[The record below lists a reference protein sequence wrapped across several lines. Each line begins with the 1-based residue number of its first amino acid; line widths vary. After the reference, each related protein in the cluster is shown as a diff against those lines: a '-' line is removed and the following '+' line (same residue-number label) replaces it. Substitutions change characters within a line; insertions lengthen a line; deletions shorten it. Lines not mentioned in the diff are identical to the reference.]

1 MSINFN
7 LFLNNIYK
15 YPKLYQFFGRIIKKK
30 DFILIDKIN
39 ELKKKHNI
47 TIAAHYY
54 QVDEVFKCADLVG
67 DSLELAKKS
76 KNVEGILI
84 FCGVTFMGE
93 STKALNPNLKVYMP
107 TLGSCSMAR
116 MATEEGFDKAVK
128 QLQEK
133 NVDFIPVVYVNSTA
147 SIKAKVA
154 SLGGLTCTS
163 SNAKKIVEWVLSQN
177 KKVFFLPDKN
187 LGSNIAKMINKT
199 SSLVGEDR
207 FEEADIIC
215 YDGLCSVHQ
224 LFSIEDVEFYKE
236 KYEDILIV
244 AHPEAKPEVCD
255 LCDFVGSTSQLLEYI
270 ENLDP
275 NQKVAV
281 GTEYNFIKRLKH
293 PNTYVLSSTKPECPS
308 MNETSLKE
316 LYDLIVSID
325 KGQPYNEIIVPEDV
339 AKGAKLALDRMI
351 EIS

>member
-1 MSINFN
+1 MVKLSKKG
-7 LFLNNIYK
+7 FLLIDT
-15 YPKLYQFFGRIIKKK
+15 IKK
-30 DFILIDKIN
+30 
-39 ELKKKHNI
+39 LKQKHNI
-47 TIAAHYY
+47 TIASHYY
-54 QVDEVFKCADLVG
+54 QVDEVFEIADLVG

-93 STKALNPNLKVYMP
+93 STKALNPDLKVYMP

-154 SLGGLTCTS
+154 QLGGLTCTS
-163 SNAKKIVEWVLSQN
+163 SNAKKIVEWVLAQN

-187 LGSNIAKMINKT
+187 LGTNIAKMVNK
-199 SSLVGEDR
+199 SSSIVGDDG
-207 FEEADIIC
+207 FEKADIIC

-224 LFSIEDVEFYKE
+224 LFEVEDVEFYRQ
-236 KYEDILIV
+236 KYENILVV

-255 LCDFVGSTSQLLEYI
+255 MCDFVGSTSQLLEYI

-281 GTEYNFIKRLKH
+281 GTEYNFVKRLKH
-293 PNTYVLSSTKPECPS
+293 PNSYVLSSTKPECPS
-308 MNETSLKE
+308 MNETSLKN
-316 LYDLIVSID
+316 LYDLIVAID
-325 KGQPYNEIIVPEDV
+325 NNQPYNEIIIQNDIAE
-339 AKGAKLALDRMI
+339 GAKTALDRMI
-351 EIS
+351 KIS